1 MMRGSMGSRA
11 AAVLCAAG
19 CLLSAWS
26 APALG
31 GEITGTVTDDTGEPI
46 AGARLRLSGSSH
58 QAAAEADAVGGFTIP
73 AVPPGR
79 YRLETYASDH
89 HKSSRTVTVAS
100 DDPAQIDVE
109 LVAVSWISGK
119 VLLGS
124 GEALCNAKVALYFS
138 GTGDE
143 LLKHLTT
150 GPDGNY
156 RVRAPWPGLQDIVAS
171 APGRGCVQV
180 SGVRPKPG
188 EELKGVNFV
197 FDPQSGP
204 LTRVVGTV
212 TDDTGNPVAGAS
224 VLLDRSGRINVPT
237 CRVVTDAEGGCAV
250 CDLLPGSYH
259 LHISATG
266 HDSYSLHPAGV
277 TVRPGETVRHDVTLG
292 RVCRISGTITRVS
305 GEPLGNAKVQMHF
318 RTYHGW
324 RSRTVTTKWD
334 GKYMAECPEPCVADM
349 VVKPPGYAGV
359 ERRGVVLVR
368 GEELPE
374 ANFVL
379 EGPAGTITGVVYEP
393 DGTTPNPDAGVWLI
407 MVEGPKWTR
416 MSGQYDL
423 SAILKGTKDL
433 DSQFTPPHP
442 RTEQDG
448 TFVLEDIEAGTYR
461 IVAHAPGYLP
471 VASEPIVV
479 GRSGNVTGV
488 SITLRRAAAIHG
500 TLYDPDGQP
509 VANQRIRCALRMEAD
524 AGDQYR
530 SVTVNTD
537 EQGRYCIPRL
547 WPGRYDV
554 QLRPYDAAPATR
566 QVQVGEGQ
574 DVSGLDFWFREG
586 NALEVLVIGA
596 DGAPAADASVSLS
609 KQDAADSYE
618 RYSVKQPADQAG
630 RARFEHLPEGSYSV
644 YVKAP
649 GAIPARSV
657 ALVAK
662 APDAAQKVRIALT
675 AGATIEGRVTDEEGR
690 PIPGAEVRAYRRV
703 PSRKPGGLPDSESWT
718 TGIADDSGSFVVE
731 SAGPGAWTC
740 SARAPGYV
748 SGSARVEVAE
758 AAEYSVTVML
768 LRAWSGTLRGNILM
782 PDGVTPAAR
791 REFGV
796 ELLAQRGRGEIK
808 PVGRRRL
815 VTDAEG
821 TFSLEVDRA
830 IHAARF
836 LAEGLTPATVEIP
849 PSDARAVSVTVWIP
863 PLTGIRG
870 SVELAGG
877 EIPLDGLYVLAAR
890 PGESA
895 LLPEQRMWEPMAEDG
910 FAEVTPGQTQWEIL
924 GIEPG
929 EYQVFT
935 YAPGLAPSAPL
946 AVTVAEGE
954 IAEVAVDVAIPGAVE
969 GRVLRSDGS
978 PVGRAWIHVRTSGG
992 RVHSLSHDT
1001 WTDHEGR
1008 YRVEGLTPGLVT
1020 VSVFN
1025 TKALG
1030 YARPA
1035 EKGTLAVPG
1044 AAIDTVD
1051 FELFVPG
1058 EVRGVVRRRDGKP
1071 LTRQYRVELDMGPVP
1086 HRIAYVA
1093 PDGTFRFE
1101 RVHPGSY
1108 DLYLE
1113 PRDLTDF
1120 ELIAKREGIT
1130 VAEGQTLGG
1139 IEFIIEE

>member
-1 MMRGSMGSRA
+1 MMRGSMASRA

-31 GEITGTVTDDTGEPI
+31 GEITGTVTDDRGEPI

-58 QAAAEADAVGGFTIP
+58 QATAEADAVGGFTIP

-79 YRLETYASDH
+79 YRLETYAPDH

-100 DDPAQIDVE
+100 DEPAQIDVE

-124 GEALCNAKVALYFS
+124 GEPLCNAKVALYFS
-138 GTGDE
+138 RTGDE

-188 EELKGVNFV
+188 EELKGVNLV

-237 CRVVTDAEGGCAV
+237 CRVVTDAEGGFAV

-259 LHISATG
+259 LHVSATG
-266 HDSYSLHPAGV
+266 HDSYSLYPAGV

-292 RVCRISGTITRVS
+292 RVCRVSGTITRVS

-349 VVKPPGYAGV
+349 VVKAPGYAGV

-368 GEELPE
+368 GEERPGV
-374 ANFVL
+374 NFAVDAV
-379 EGPAGTITGVVYEP
+379 PATITGVVYEP
-393 DGTTPNPDAGVWLI
+393 DGTTPKVDAGVWLI
-407 MVEGPKWTR
+407 VIDGPKWR
-416 MSGQYDL
+416 RISGQYDL
-423 SAILKGTKDL
+423 SAIMKGTKDL
-433 DSQFTPPHP
+433 DSQFTQPHP

-479 GRSGNVTGV
+479 GRSENVTGV

-524 AGDQYR
+524 AGDQSR

-566 QVQVGEGQ
+566 QVPVGEGQ
-574 DVSGLDFWFREG
+574 DVSGLDFWLREG

-596 DGAPAADASVSLS
+596 DGAPAADASVSVS
-609 KQDAADSYE
+609 KQSMGDSDVT
-618 RYSVKQPADQAG
+618 YSAKQSVDQEG
-630 RARFEHLPEGSYSV
+630 RVRFEHLPEGTYRIF
-644 YVKAP
+644 VKSWNAVP
-649 GAIPARSV
+649 VS
-657 ALVAK
+657 LVGLVRDS
-662 APDAAQKVRIALT
+662 PDRVQEVRIALRR
-675 AGATIEGRVTDEEGR
+675 GAMIRGRVADEQGNA
-690 PIPGAEVRAYRRV
+690 IHGAKVRAYRRV
-703 PSRKPGGLPDSESWT
+703 PSTRSRGAYTRAGGYIEPISDTE
-718 TGIADDSGSFVVE
+718 GRFVIRGAV
-731 SAGPGAWTC
+731 AGNWLC
-740 SARAPGYV
+740 SADAPGYLH
-748 SGSARVEVAE
+748 GRATLEVGDDG
-758 AAEYSVTVML
+758 EYSVEVTM
-768 LRAWSGTLRGNILM
+768 RQAWSGTLRGQILM
-782 PDGVTPAAR
+782 PDGVSPAAHT
-791 REFGV
+791 EFDV
-796 ELLAQRGRGEIK
+796 ELLARDQQENIKSVRGTRI
-808 PVGRRRL
+808 
-815 VTDAEG
+815 VTDTQG
-821 TFSLEVDRA
+821 RFCLDVDRPVQGA
-830 IHAARF
+830 KF
-836 LAEGLTPATVEIP
+836 FGENQTPATVEIG
-849 PSDARAVSVTVWIP
+849 PSAAPTAYVTVRMP
-863 PLTGIRG
+863 PQTGICG
-870 SVELAGG
+870 SVELVEA
-877 EIPLDGLYVLAAR
+877 EIPPNGLYVFAVP
-890 PGESA
+890 PGEGA
-895 LLPEQRMWEPMAEDG
+895 VLPDQRTWGPRPKGG
-910 FAEVTPGQTQWEIL
+910 FAKVMPGQKRWEIL
-924 GIEPG
+924 GVEPG
-929 EYQVFT
+929 D
-935 YAPGLAPSAPL
+935 YALFSYGAGLAPSVPL
-946 AVTVAEGE
+946 AVSVVEGE
-954 IAEVAVDVAIPGAVE
+954 MAEVAVDVTLPGAVA
-969 GRVLRSDGS
+969 GRVLTAGGQ
-978 PVGRAWIHVRTSGG
+978 PVAGAWVHVFTSGG
-992 RVHSLSHDT
+992 RVRSLSHDT
-1001 WTDHEGR
+1001 RTDEEGR
-1008 YRVEGLTPGLVT
+1008 YRVDGLTPGFVT
-1020 VSVFN
+1020 VRMSA
-1025 TKALG
+1025 KALG
-1030 YARPA
+1030 YARPPD
-1035 EKGTLAVPG
+1035 KGTLVVPG
-1044 AAIDTVD
+1044 VAIETVD
-1051 FELFVPG
+1051 FELFVGG
-1058 EVRGVVRRRDGKP
+1058 EVSGVVKGRDGGR
-1071 LTRQYRVELDMGPVP
+1071 LAGEYRVTMDMGPVGP
-1086 HRIAYVA
+1086 GMARVA
-1093 PDGTFRFE
+1093 PDGTFKVELIHPGTYDMYLE
-1101 RVHPGSY
+1101 RVEA
-1108 DLYLE
+1108 D
-1113 PRDLTDF
+1113 DF

-1130 VAEGQTLGG
+1130 VAEGQTLRG

>member
-1 MMRGSMGSRA
+1 M
-11 AAVLCAAG
+11 LCAAAG
-19 CLLSAWS
+19 LILCWATAASSAQV
-26 APALG
+26 
-31 GEITGTVTDDTGEPI
+31 TGTVVDDVGEPI
-46 AGARLRLSGSSH
+46 AGARIYLSRYGVSGP
-58 QAAAEADAVGGFTIP
+58 QYRAEAETDAVGRFTVADIP
-73 AVPPGR
+73 SGR
-79 YRLETYASDH
+79 YRLEIYANGHYKD
-89 HKSSRTVTVAS
+89 SRTVTV
-100 DDPAQIDVE
+100 DRDVMLRLDLQ
-109 LVAVSWISGK
+109 LVAACWISGK

-124 GEALCNAKVALYFS
+124 GEPLCNAKVALYFS

-188 EELKGVNFV
+188 EELKGVNFL

-237 CRVVTDAEGGCAV
+237 CRVVTDAEGGFAV

-259 LHISATG
+259 LHVSATG
-266 HDSYSLHPAGV
+266 HDSYSLYPARV

-292 RVCRISGTITRVS
+292 RVCRVSGTITRVS

-349 VVKPPGYAGV
+349 VVKAPGYAGV

-368 GEELPE
+368 GEERSGV
-374 ANFVL
+374 NFAVDAV
-379 EGPAGTITGVVYEP
+379 PATITGVVYEP
-393 DGTTPNPDAGVWLI
+393 DGRTPKVDAGVWLI
-407 MVEGPKWTR
+407 VIDGPKWR
-416 MSGQYDL
+416 RISGQYDL
-423 SAILKGTKDL
+423 SAIMKGTKDL
-433 DSQFTPPHP
+433 DSQFTRPHP

-461 IVAHAPGYLP
+461 IVGHAPGYLP

-479 GRSGNVTGV
+479 GRSENVTGV

-524 AGDQYR
+524 AGDRSR

-596 DGAPAADASVSLS
+596 DGAPAADASVSVS
-609 KQDAADSYE
+609 KQSMGDSDVT
-618 RYSVKQPADQAG
+618 YSAKQSVDQEG
-630 RARFEHLPEGSYSV
+630 RVRFEHLPEGSYSA

-649 GAIPARSV
+649 NAVSV
-657 ALVAK
+657 SSVVVVRNTPTAV
-662 APDAAQKVRIALT
+662 QNVRIGLKR
-675 AGATIEGRVTDEEGR
+675 GATIEGRVTDEDGR
-690 PIPGAEVRAYRRV
+690 PIAGAQVRAYRRV
-703 PSRKPGGLPDSESWT
+703 PSRRPGERPDLESWT
-718 TGIADDSGSFVVE
+718 KLISDDDGGFVVE
-731 SAGPGAWTC
+731 AVGPGTWTC
-740 SARAPGYV
+740 SAKALAYV
-748 SGSARVEVAE
+748 GGSARVEVGE
-758 AAEYSVTVML
+758 EGEYSVAVMM
-768 LRAWSGTLRGNILM
+768 RQAWSGTLRGQMLM

-849 PSDARAVSVTVWIP
+849 PSDARAVSVTVRVP

-877 EIPLDGLYVLAAR
+877 EIPPDGLYVLAAR

-924 GIEPG
+924 GIESG
-929 EYQVFT
+929 DYQVFT
-935 YAPGLAPSAPL
+935 YAPGLVPSAPL

-954 IAEVAVDVAIPGAVE
+954 IAEIAVDVAIPGAVE
-969 GRVLRSDGS
+969 GRVLRSDGT

-992 RVHSLSHDT
+992 RVHSLSHDA

-1035 EKGTLAVPG
+1035 EKGTLVLPGVAVE
-1044 AAIDTVD
+1044 TVD
-1051 FELFVPG
+1051 FELPVG
-1058 EVRGVVRRRDGKP
+1058 AEVSGVVKRRDGKP

-1086 HRIAYVA
+1086 HRVAYVA
-1093 PDGTFRFE
+1093 PDGTFRFD
-1101 RVHPGSY
+1101 RVYPGSY

-1120 ELIAKREGIT
+1120 ELVAKREGIT

-1139 IEFIIEE
+1139 IEFVLEQ